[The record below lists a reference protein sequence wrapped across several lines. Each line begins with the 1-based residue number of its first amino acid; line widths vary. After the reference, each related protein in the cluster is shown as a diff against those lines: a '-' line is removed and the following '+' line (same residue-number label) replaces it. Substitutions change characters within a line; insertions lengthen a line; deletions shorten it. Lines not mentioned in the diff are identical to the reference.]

1 MIDLGIK
8 HHFSKGVYAKEAHI
22 AAGLCAE
29 QHRHTYEH
37 MSILASGI
45 VSVEVSGETTIY
57 VAPAVITIAA
67 DTVHK
72 VTALKNAVWFCVH
85 ATEETDPEKV
95 DEVLICHGQQ
105 RRD

>member
-22 AAGLCAE
+22 AAGLWAE
-29 QHRHTYEH
+29 QHKHTYEH

-45 VSVEVSGETTIY
+45 VAVEVNGETTIY

-67 DTVHK
+67 ETVHK

-95 DEVLICHGQQ
+95 DEVLICRGE
-105 RRD
+105 